1 MERMCSLYFPPFYL
15 ISTGLQE
22 IQREKVQRVIVV
34 PTWPTQTWW
43 PLLMQMLSDNPILL
57 PNRKDCWLSLST
69 QQTFPPPPPISQA
82 GTVDVPLVR
91 RSLESQGI
99 SAEASRLI
107 IQSWRSGTA
116 SQYQIYYKKW
126 ELFCC
131 QRNIN
136 SLQATLQDGIIFLA
150 ELFATGVGYSCI
162 NTDRSALLCSQD
174 AFNLVVT
181 LS

>member
-1 MERMCSLYFPPFYL
+1 MERMCSLYFPPFSL

-34 PTWPTQTWW
+34 PTRGRLKPGGLCWCKCWATTQ
-43 PLLMQMLSDNPILL
+43 S
-57 PNRKDCWLSLST
+57 SS
-69 QQTFPPPPPISQA
+69 QTEKTADSPFQPSKHSPPISQT

-136 SLQATLQDGIIFLA
+136 PLQATLQDGITFLA